1 MTQLTVTGVRFKR
14 NKNSKPEKGIMLN
27 SDKLII
33 DKNCKPVTKNVW
45 SYSLM
50 PLSDGHII
58 FNLCPPDHTTI

>member
-14 NKNSKPEKGIMLN
+14 SKNSKAEEGIMLN

-33 DKNCKPVTKNVW
+33 DKNCKPVTKTVW

-50 PLSDGHII
+50 PLTYGHII
-58 FNLCPPDHTTI
+58 FNLCPPDPTTT